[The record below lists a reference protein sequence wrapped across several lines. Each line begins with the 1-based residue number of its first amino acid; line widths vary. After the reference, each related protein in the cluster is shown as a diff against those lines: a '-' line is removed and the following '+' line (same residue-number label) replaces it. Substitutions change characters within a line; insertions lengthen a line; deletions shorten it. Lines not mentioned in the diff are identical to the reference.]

1 MFTSFGVVVFKILLY
16 CIGIPIF
23 AGFSVMFMYVI
34 ASSILAAI
42 AGLFSEKLKTAIED
56 SATNVGTGLGVLAA
70 LGGIA
75 SQILTFF

>member
-1 MFTSFGVVVFKILLY
+1 
-16 CIGIPIF
+16 
-23 AGFSVMFMYVI
+23 MFMYVI